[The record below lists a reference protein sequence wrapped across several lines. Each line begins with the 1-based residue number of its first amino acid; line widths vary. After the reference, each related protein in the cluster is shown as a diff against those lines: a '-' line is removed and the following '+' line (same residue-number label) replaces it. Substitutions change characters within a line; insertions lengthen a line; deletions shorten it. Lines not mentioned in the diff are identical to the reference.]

1 MRTLE
6 GVGRDT
12 GLEDGRL
19 VEKRGHLV
27 ILKVENVQV
36 ISDFRC
42 DSGSERQ
49 RKRNEKFVCSKEIQ
63 SGC

>member
-1 MRTLE
+1 MRTLDE
-6 GVGRDT
+6 VGRDT

-19 VEKRGHLV
+19 VEKGCLV

-42 DSGSERQ
+42 DSGSESL
-49 RKRNEKFVCSKEIQ
+49 RKRNEKFICSKEIQ